1 MLELLAPAGSMEALR
16 AAVQNGADAVYL
28 GCGAFNARQSAKNFT
43 PQTLV
48 DAIKYCHVR
57 GVQVHLTLNTLV
69 SDREMTEAAELIRY
83 AAQNNIDAFIVQ
95 DLGVVQLCRQI
106 APGVPIHG
114 STQMTVHS
122 LPGVLLCAAMGI
134 KRVVLSRELSREE
147 IRYICANSPIEIE
160 VFVHGALCMC
170 YSGQCYMSAM
180 IGGRSGNRGR
190 CAQPCRQSYG
200 YTHWQEKYPLS
211 LKDNCLIPYLRELQE
226 MGVVSLKLEGRMK
239 RAEYVATVT
248 AVYRK
253 ALDEMTVT
261 KPMMDAL
268 YAAFNRQGF
277 TDGYYTS
284 RVDTKMFGVRQENDD
299 DGKWLQAARQS
310 YEAGETPLVDI
321 RFQAMVTVDGSCV
334 IATDPEGRTCRSDG
348 PVPERAQ
355 NISLTGAMLAQRVS
369 KTGGTPY
376 RCVEVRTR
384 VDPGL
389 IISASAIN
397 AMRRDVLN
405 QLTAIR
411 ARREEQTLRKP
422 KPVPEY
428 KGPSGLPG
436 LTIQVTSREQLT
448 PMLLDLE
455 TTLLYVPIHILLAD
469 GELCARLVQRGR
481 VAAVLPRIVHDG
493 ELPRIKKS
501 LEVLRAAGVRDALVG
516 NLGLIAPVR
525 EAGMRVHGDFG
536 LNIFNSASMNVMRS
550 LEMASATVSFEMTL
564 PQIRDMSKA
573 VNAELIAYGRLPL
586 MVTEHCLIHNK
597 TNECTCHLKATR
609 LIDKTGAEIGANRET
624 LQVMAYEPMVLFMAV
639 AFYMAAGTF
648 DSAGVF
654 ALDAPVVTSI
664 WLVFLGLLF
673 VLTIKLRKS
682 PFDLSYSHHAH
693 QEIVKGITTEMSG
706 KTLAKVEIMHWCE
719 NVLFLGWVGLFFVW
733 ANPLSIV
740 LAIVVVVLVYFLEIW
755 IDNNFARVKWQAMLS
770 SAWAVAFVAGFVNI
784 AVLAYL

>member
-48 DAIKYCHVR
+48 EAIKYCHVR

-211 LKDNCLIPYLRELQE
+211 LKDNCLIPYRRELQE

-277 TDGYYTS
+277 TDGYFKGQTGS
-284 RVDTKMFGVRQENDD
+284 DMFGRRQESEDTAD
-299 DGKWLQAARQS
+299 LFASARAT
-310 YEAGETPLVDI
+310 YEQGETQRIGV
-321 RFQAMVTVDGSCV
+321 RFYAMIHRGQPARLAVEDPDGNLC
-334 IATDPEGRTCRSDG
+334 RTYG
-348 PVPERAQ
+348 PVPEQAVYR
-355 NISLTGAMLAQRVS
+355 SLTAQDLEQQLK

-376 RCVEVRTR
+376 LCTSVRSSL
-384 VDPGL
+384 DPDL
-389 IISASAIN
+389 MLPASAIN
-397 AMRRDVLN
+397 AMRRDVIAELTAKRGRAEKPHLN
-405 QLTAIR
+405 AYDEPPRYDGISGEPQLTVAVRTADQI
-411 ARREEQTLRKP
+411 
-422 KPVPEY
+422 
-428 KGPSGLPG
+428 
-436 LTIQVTSREQLT
+436 TSR
-448 PMLLDLE
+448 MLSMKP
-455 TTLLYVPIHILLAD
+455 TVLYVPLSELVEHPELRQRVGVETQLAAILPRVIWS
-469 GELCARLVQRGR
+469 GELVPIARQLRTVYDMGVRQ
-481 VAAVLPRIVHDG
+481 VLAGNLGQLHIA
-493 ELPRIKKS
+493 
-501 LEVLRAAGVRDALVG
+501 RAAGFAVR
-516 NLGLIAPVR
+516 
-525 EAGMRVHGDFG
+525 GDFG
-536 LNIFNSASMNVMRS
+536 LNIVNSRAMRYLREQGLDS
-550 LEMASATVSFEMTL
+550 QLLSFELTL
-564 PQIRDMSKA
+564 PQIRDISKA
-573 VNAELIAYGRLPL
+573 VPAEVLIYGRLPL
-586 MVTEHCLIHNK
+586 MLMENCVIKNRTG
-597 TNECTCHLKATR
+597 TCTCQTGTVR
-609 LIDKTGAEIGANRET
+609 LVDRVGEEFPIVKDPGTCRNVLLNGKKLYLLDKKDAFRGMGLWALRLQFTTENPSEIDK
-624 LQVMAYEPMVLFMAV
+624 VLMDYQGRAV
-639 AFYMAAGTF
+639 FDAGSYTRGLY
-648 DSAGVF
+648 SRGV
-654 ALDAPVVTSI
+654 
-664 WLVFLGLLF
+664 
-673 VLTIKLRKS
+673 
-682 PFDLSYSHHAH
+682 
-693 QEIVKGITTEMSG
+693 E
-706 KTLAKVEIMHWCE
+706 
-719 NVLFLGWVGLFFVW
+719 
-733 ANPLSIV
+733 
-740 LAIVVVVLVYFLEIW
+740 
-755 IDNNFARVKWQAMLS
+755 
-770 SAWAVAFVAGFVNI
+770 
-784 AVLAYL
+784 